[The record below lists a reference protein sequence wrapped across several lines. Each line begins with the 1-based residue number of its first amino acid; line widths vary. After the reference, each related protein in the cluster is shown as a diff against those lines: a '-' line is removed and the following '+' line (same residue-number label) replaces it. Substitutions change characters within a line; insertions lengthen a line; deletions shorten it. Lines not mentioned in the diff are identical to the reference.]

1 MRNILIY
8 LLIKLT
14 TPPLQYFEFSAVFR
28 QRWLGDFPVHGLAT
42 LQMGISFWRPRLH
55 RLGRVSLANVI
66 SPFTIDF

>member
-8 LLIKLT
+8 LLITLT
-14 TPPLQYFEFSAVFR
+14 TPLQYFEFSAVFR
-28 QRWLGDFPVHGLAT
+28 QRWLGDFPVHGLAV
-42 LQMGISFWRPRLH
+42 LQMEISFWRPRLH